1 MLPRRF
7 QPPKRLL
14 HLALYE
20 TGTVELETV
29 RRKGEDNFRRFQAL
43 SCNQK
48 SSSVSKYSLRL
59 TISTPSVPPPHSGAA
74 LLLSR
79 GTPEITGTH
88 QRAIGV
94 LYSGFIQTSSALSPR
109 CSTDVK
115 DSPERFF
122 WKPSLCFFYCLV
134 PGKHLISPY
143 WMTNWKCEMPEGST
157 EFCSEPSRIRW
168 WLNKGAQASSCTL
181 LATSVAGG
189 SYGVGH
195 LLPWELCHFWHLEYG
210 SYGFLTFNA
219 HFCL

>member
-88 QRAIGV
+88 QRAIGI

-134 PGKHLISPY
+134 PGRHLISPY
-143 WMTNWKCEMPEGST
+143 
-157 EFCSEPSRIRW
+157 
-168 WLNKGAQASSCTL
+168 
-181 LATSVAGG
+181 
-189 SYGVGH
+189 
-195 LLPWELCHFWHLEYG
+195 
-210 SYGFLTFNA
+210 
-219 HFCL
+219 